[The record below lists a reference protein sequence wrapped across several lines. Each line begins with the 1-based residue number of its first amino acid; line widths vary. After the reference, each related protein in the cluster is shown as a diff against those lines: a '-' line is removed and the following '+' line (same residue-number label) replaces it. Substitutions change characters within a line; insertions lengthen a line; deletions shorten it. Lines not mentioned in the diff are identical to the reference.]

1 MNVFAGDVAE
11 TIKKY
16 CDLSSKVDSDKT
28 SSLTLQ
34 EVDTFL
40 DELSTLTKEDEQTS
54 AFSKLCEK
62 ANGDDL
68 KVVSLQ
74 NPIFCLCYSRSVFT

>member
-1 MNVFAGDVAE
+1 MLIDLEQGDVAE

-16 CDLSSKVDSDKT
+16 CGLSKKVDSDKT

-40 DELSTLTKEDEQTS
+40 DELSTVTKEDEQTN
-54 AFSKLCEK
+54 AFSKICEK
-62 ANGDDL
+62 ANSDDL
-68 KVVSLQ
+68 KVVSFQKL
-74 NPIFCLCYSRSVFT
+74 